1 MAGGIL
7 RESLMEVRDTPV
19 MAWNAICTIRL
30 KTG

>member
-7 RESLMEVRDTPV
+7 RESLMEVQGMLGMGWSV
-19 MAWNAICTIRL
+19 ICTIRL

>member
-7 RESLMEVRDTPV
+7 RESLMEVQDMPV
-19 MAWNAICTIRL
+19 TGWSVICTIRL